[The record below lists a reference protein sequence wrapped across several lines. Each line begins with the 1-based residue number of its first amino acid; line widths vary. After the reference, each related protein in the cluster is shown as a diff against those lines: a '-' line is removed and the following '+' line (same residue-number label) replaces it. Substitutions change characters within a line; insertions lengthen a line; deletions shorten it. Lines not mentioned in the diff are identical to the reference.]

1 MPTILGGDGLVLKRV
16 LEWLLDQGVSNR
28 PRLLGAA
35 SVSVLSSRVGTI
47 RYDRVMIGEGN

>member
-1 MPTILGGDGLVLKRV
+1 MPTILGGDGRVLKRV
-16 LEWLLDQGVSNR
+16 LEWLLDQRVSNR

-35 SVSVLSSRVGTI
+35 SVFVLSSRVGTI